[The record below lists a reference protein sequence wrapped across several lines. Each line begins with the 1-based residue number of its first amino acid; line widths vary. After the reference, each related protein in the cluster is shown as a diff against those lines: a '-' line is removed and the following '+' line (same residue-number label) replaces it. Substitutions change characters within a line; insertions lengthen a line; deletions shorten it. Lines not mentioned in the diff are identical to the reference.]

1 MEASR
6 TGRPTNEALLNSM
19 GDISMVKRN
28 RFLGTVALSAMVCM
42 AAGAANAQA
51 AAAGNATQTQ
61 DSVDDIVVTGSR
73 VVRTGFD
80 APTPTTVL
88 SSEDLEQRGVA
99 QIGEFLTEV
108 PAFRATQTPQSNP
121 QSARGAG
128 QYFADLRGLGSIRT
142 LVLVDGRRFVPSSPE
157 GQVDLNLIPSVL
169 VSRVDVVTGGASAQ
183 WGSDAVAGVVNVI
196 LNNSLDGFK
205 ADFSYGESTYA
216 DNAETRASVA
226 WGSDFAAGRGHI
238 VVGGEYVK
246 GEGVDSHYDRP
257 FGREIQEQV
266 SYAGARLP
274 DQPSRFF
281 ARGVQPLIF
290 TDGGVIIGANTA
302 AGQPLRGIQFGPGG
316 TVLPFNYGNVV
327 GTSAIDGSGGQSGL
341 SIRSGHTLS
350 LPVERTIGMVHADF
364 EVSDN
369 LTLFAEASWAKAGS
383 DFHTA
388 FARDSTANALLIQRD
403 NAYLPAAVRNI
414 MLANN
419 IASFSLGRQHK
430 DFGEVSASNF
440 NTTARFAFG
449 ASGAFGDGWTW
460 DAYYQYGENEY
471 RSTLERLKINAN
483 LILAADAVDIGG
495 GTIACRSITARAAG
509 CVPINL
515 FGEGSPSQAAINY
528 VTGTATYNVDTS
540 QEVMAANIQGTPF
553 STWAGPVSFA
563 AGVERRVEEAESRV
577 DAISQASGFSYG
589 NPKNFTGSYDVV
601 EGYAE
606 VVVPLL
612 TDAPFAESIEFNGAY
627 RYADYSTSGG
637 ISTWKAGLTWAVND
651 MLTFR
656 GTRSRDI
663 RAPNTSDLFAQT
675 STQATLRNPFSG
687 ATTQMNVVSGGNA
700 ALVPEEADTLTL
712 GAVLSPSLIPGLRLS
727 LDYFDIDIAD
737 AISSYSAQN
746 VLDSCL
752 AEINAGAAGFFCGF
766 VTRTGTGATTVI
778 NAIGTP
784 LLNIAGF
791 RAKGYDFEA
800 GYRFDMFGGS
810 FNARLFGTYT
820 KNLIANDGLGVRR
833 TFNSA
838 GVIQTVG
845 SVVDRAGQVGGF
857 TSSSITG
864 ATSQPHLILNGS
876 LTYSRGPWSMTL
888 QQRYVGGGLI
898 DASLVGPDSADY
910 NAASPISIGDNTVD
924 DRWYTNLSANVQV
937 NDQIEIYGVVN
948 NVTNEQPPFAYTSY
962 VGFYDKVGRTLK
974 LGMRMAF

>member
-1 MEASR
+1 MNR
-6 TGRPTNEALLNSM
+6 R
-19 GDISMVKRN
+19 V
-28 RFLGTVALSAMVCM
+28 RFLSTAAVSALACV
-42 AAGAANAQA
+42 AAGAAQAQSA
-51 AAAGNATQTQ
+51 STGQQPVQAEDQ
-61 DSVDDIVVTGSR
+61 VEDIVVTGSR
-73 VVRTGFD
+73 VVRSGFD

-88 SSEDLEQRGVA
+88 SSEELEQRGSA
-99 QIGEFLTEV
+99 QIGEFLTEA
-108 PAFRATQTPQSNP
+108 PAFRATQTPQTNP

-128 QYFADLRGLGSIRT
+128 QYFADLRALGSIRT

-157 GQVDLNLIPSVL
+157 GQVDLNLIPTML

-205 ADFSYGESTYA
+205 ADFSYGESSFG
-216 DNAETRASVA
+216 DNAEARASVA
-226 WGSDFAAGRGHI
+226 WGSDFASGRGHI
-238 VVGGEYVK
+238 VVGAEHVK
-246 GEGVDSHYDRP
+246 GNGVDSHYDRP
-257 FGREIQEQV
+257 FGRDLQEQV
-266 SYAGARLP
+266 SYAGVRLA

-281 ARGVQPLIF
+281 ASGVQPLIF
-290 TDGGVIIGANTA
+290 TDGGVIIGPNTA

-316 TVLPFNYGNVV
+316 TVQPFTYGTVV
-327 GTSAIDGSGGQSGL
+327 GTSAINFSGGQSGL
-341 SIRSGHTLS
+341 SVRSGHTLS

-364 EVSDN
+364 EVSDR

-383 DFHTA
+383 DFTTA

-414 MLANN
+414 MLASN

-440 NTTARFAFG
+440 NTTTRFAFG
-449 ASGAFGDGWTW
+449 ASGSFGEGWTW

-483 LILAADAVDIGG
+483 LRFATDAVLLNGAIV
-495 GTIACRSITARAAG
+495 CRDATARAAG

-515 FGEGSPSQAAINY
+515 FGEGSPSQQAISY
-528 VTGTATYNVDTS
+528 VTGTAVYDVDTS

-577 DAISQASGFSYG
+577 DPISQASGFAYG
-589 NPKNFTGSYDVV
+589 NPKNFIGSYEVN
-601 EGYAE
+601 EAYAE
-606 VVVPLL
+606 VVAPLL
-612 TDAPFAESIEFNGAY
+612 TDAPFAESVEFNGAY

-637 ISTWKAGLTWAVND
+637 ISTWKAGLTWTVND

-663 RAPNTSDLFAQT
+663 RAPNNSDLFAQT
-675 STQATLRNPFSG
+675 TSQATLRNPFSG

-712 GAVLSPSLIPGLRLS
+712 GAVLSPRVIPGLRLS
-727 LDYFDIDIAD
+727 VDYFDIDIAD
-737 AISSYSAQN
+737 AISSYAAQN

-752 AEINAGAAGFFCGF
+752 AEINAGAAGFFCSF
-766 VTRTGTGATTVI
+766 VTRSGTGTSTVVS
-778 NAIGTP
+778 AIGTP

-791 RAKGYDFEA
+791 RAKGYDFEV
-800 GYRFDMFGGS
+800 GYRFDLFGGS
-810 FNARLFGTYT
+810 WNTRLFGTYT
-820 KNLIANDGLGVRR
+820 EDLIADDGLGVAPI
-833 TFNSA
+833 FNAA
-838 GVIQTVG
+838 GVIQTFG

-864 ATSQPHLILNGS
+864 ATSQPSLILNGS
-876 LTYSRGPWSMTL
+876 ISYSRDNWSVTL
-888 QQRYVGGGLI
+888 QQRYVGGGLV
-898 DASLVGPDSADY
+898 DASLVGPDSAFF
-910 NAASPISIGDNTVD
+910 NAASPISIGDNTIEG
-924 DRWYTNLSANVQV
+924 RTYTNISGSYQI
-937 NDQIEIYGVVN
+937 NDQIEVYGVVN
-948 NVTNEQPPFAYTSY
+948 NLTNEQPPFAYTSY
-962 VGFYDKVGRTLK
+962 AGFYDKVGRTVK
-974 LGMRMAF
+974 VGMRVAF

>member
-1 MEASR
+1 
-6 TGRPTNEALLNSM
+6 
-19 GDISMVKRN
+19 MVRRD
-28 RFLGTVALSAMVCM
+28 RFLCTAALSALACV
-42 AAGAANAQA
+42 AAGAATAQSAPSAQA
-51 AAAGNATQTQ
+51 EDQ
-61 DSVDDIVVTGSR
+61 VEDIVVTGSR

-88 SSEDLEQRGVA
+88 TSEDLEQRGAA
-99 QIGEFLTEV
+99 QIGEFLTEA
-108 PAFRATQTPQSNP
+108 PAFRATQTPQANP

-128 QYFADLRGLGSIRT
+128 QYFADLRALGSIRT

-157 GQVDLNLIPSVL
+157 GQVDLNLIPSVM

-183 WGSDAVAGVVNVI
+183 WGSDAVSGVVNVI
-196 LNNSLDGFK
+196 LNNALDGFK
-205 ADFSYGESTYA
+205 ADFSYGQSTYG
-216 DNAETRASVA
+216 DNAESRASVA
-226 WGSDFAAGRGHI
+226 WGSDFADGRGHV
-238 VVGGEYVK
+238 VVGGEYVQ
-246 GEGVDSHYDRP
+246 GEGVDTHYDRP
-257 FGREIQEQV
+257 FGRQIQEQV

-290 TDGGVIIGANTA
+290 TDGGVIIGPNTA

-316 TVLPFNYGNVV
+316 TVLPFTYGTVV
-327 GTSAIDGSGGQSGL
+327 GTSAIDGSGGQPGL

-414 MLANN
+414 MTASN

-440 NTTARFAFG
+440 NTTTRFAFG
-449 ASGAFGDGWTW
+449 ASGSFGDGWTW
-460 DAYYQYGENEY
+460 DAYYQYGENEF
-471 RSTLERLKINAN
+471 RSTLNRLKINAN
-483 LILAADAVDIGG
+483 LIAATDAVVLNGAIV
-495 GTIACRSITARAAG
+495 CRNAVARAAG

-515 FGEGSPSQAAINY
+515 FGEGSPTREAINY
-528 VTGTATYNVDTS
+528 VTGTATYDVDTS

-577 DAISQASGFSYG
+577 DPISQANGFAYG
-589 NPKNFTGSYDVV
+589 NPKNFTGSYEVNEV
-601 EGYAE
+601 YAE
-606 VVVPLL
+606 IVAPLL
-612 TDAPFAESIEFNGAY
+612 TDVPFAESVEFNGAY
-627 RYADYSTSGG
+627 RFADYSTSGG

-712 GAVLSPSLIPGLRLS
+712 GAVLSPSAIPGLRLS
-727 LDYFDIDIAD
+727 VDYFDIDIAD
-737 AISSYSAQN
+737 AISSYAAQN
-746 VLDSCL
+746 VLDSCQ

-766 VTRTGTGATTVI
+766 VTRTGTGAATVI

-791 RAKGYDFEA
+791 RAQGYDFEV
-800 GYRFDMFGGS
+800 GYRFDLFGAS
-810 FNARLFGTYT
+810 WNARLFGTYT
-820 KNLIANDGLGVRR
+820 EDLIADDGLGVRP
-833 TFNSA
+833 TFNAA
-838 GVIQTVG
+838 GVIQTFG
-845 SVVDRAGQVGGF
+845 SVIDRAGQVGGF
-857 TSSSITG
+857 TSSSVTG
-864 ATSQPHLILNGS
+864 ATSQPRLILNGS
-876 LTYSRGPWSMTL
+876 LTYSRDNWSVTL
-888 QQRYVGGGLI
+888 QERYVGGGLI
-898 DASLVGPDSADY
+898 DASLVGPDSPFY
-910 NAASPISIGDNTVD
+910 SAASPISIGDNTVD
-924 DRWYTNLSANVQV
+924 GRLYTNLSANYQV
-937 NDQIEIYGVVN
+937 NDQVEVYGVVTN
-948 NVTNEQPPFAYTSY
+948 LTNEDPPFAYTSY
-962 VGFYDKVGRTLK
+962 TGFYDKVGRNWK
-974 LGMRMAF
+974 VGMRLVF